1 MIGKIKK
8 GKSFVGLTKYILE
21 KEQSEL
27 ICTNLAGETPQ
38 DFYKQLCATQQ
49 LNPRVR

>member
-8 GKSFVGLTKYILE
+8 GKSFAGLTKYILE
-21 KEQSEL
+21 KEGAEL

-38 DFYKQLCATQQ
+38 EFYRHLAAT
-49 LNPRVR
+49 